1 MDFQTPL
8 PAFKLNNEK
17 TIAHDSMELIG
28 SRPETMNLET
38 WQNAKL
44 PVLARDSAGGT
55 GSRALEHKNLLRK
68 YAVWPLNCT
77 KRGFKGR
84 FLPWKLLEHVL
95 NEKAVRDIVAEL
107 IHHGSLSMDTGNRK
121 LSENEAESY
130 WTNMICAT
138 EKHSGYRRVLAIL
151 LLTGKEGFIST
162 FIAQDVNDGTLP
174 VGEEQVEFPREDE
187 GWMDEDT
194 DKFFDY
200 QTSVDPPLFAPD
212 PTGPDTPPH
221 FKLEVN
227 EVKLWV
233 RTSVSSS
240 QLQGSSLG
248 GAFGEVYQVII
259 HPWQHDFHEVLTS
272 VRMNRF
278 NHTHTEQ

>member
-8 PAFKLNNEK
+8 PAFKLNNAK
-17 TIAHDSMELIG
+17 TIAHDSTDLID
-28 SRPETMNLET
+28 SRLETLNLET

-44 PVLARDSAGGT
+44 PVLVKLSAGGT
-55 GSRALEHKNLLRK
+55 GSRALIHKNLLREH
-68 YAVWPLNCT
+68 AVWPLKCT

-84 FLPWKLLEHVL
+84 FLPWKLLEHIL
-95 NEKAVRDIVAEL
+95 NEKAIREIVAEL
-107 IHHGSLSMDTGNRK
+107 IHHGSLSVDTGNRK
-121 LSENEAESY
+121 LSESEAESY

-138 EKHSGYRRVLAIL
+138 ENHSGYRRVLAIL
-151 LLTGKEGFIST
+151 LLTGKERFIST
-162 FIAQDVNDGTLP
+162 FIAQDINDGTLP
-174 VGEEQVEFPREDE
+174 VGEETVEFPREEE
-187 GWMDEDT
+187 GWMGEDT

-212 PTGPDTPPH
+212 PNGADMPTH
-221 FKLEVN
+221 FELEVN

-240 QLQGSSLG
+240 QLQGGSLG

-259 HPWQHDFHEVLTS
+259 HPWQHDFHEVLAS
-272 VRMNRF
+272 VRTNRF
-278 NHTHTEQ
+278 NHILTER